1 MTGNSPHEPAESTRR
16 NRSTARTCD
25 GPRKLSIALVN
36 PRLPPGFHGFDFALP
51 IIGNGVRAAMAPP
64 ALPLLA
70 ALVPAGHEVVLF
82 DENIEE
88 VAAETLRPFDI
99 VGITGMLVQ
108 RPRMLG
114 LLQELRDLPGLLAVG
129 GPAVTAD
136 ETPFEN
142 HCDVRFIGEA
152 ERTWPE
158 FIECVAAG
166 ERSAGRYEQDG
177 RTDMSSVPVP
187 RYDLLRKGAYW
198 RAAVQFSRGCPFL
211 CEFCDIITQFGRRPR
226 LKSPD
231 QVLAEFEAVLNA
243 GFSSCFL
250 VDDNFIANKNQAKA
264 LLKEIVRWQRKRRY
278 PLRLTTQASL
288 NLAEDPELMEL
299 MAEANFSAVFIGIE
313 SPRQACLEEVRKNQ
327 NIHSIDMLER
337 IRRVRDH
344 GLVVLGGFIVGFDH
358 DDAGIFDEQFDFIER
373 SGIAQASIA
382 ILQPIPSTPLHARL
396 RDAGRLSGAVRG
408 VEFRPLRMSAEALVR
423 GYEELIRRLYDPYVY
438 FGRLYRGYCES
449 ERFRQRQR
457 AMGATGR
464 KRSLIGTLRGAA
476 ATATLLWRL
485 GGHLRSKGRLKSLG
499 VAYLAIYWRQNRP
512 LGRQALS
519 LQQFLSQCAQH
530 WHFTQLFEHDQIRFL
545 SHDGPQKTGPDRTDP
560 EHEEPGMPMAIRT
573 QSLAAAGTN
582 AAPRAVSET

>member
-1 MTGNSPHEPAESTRR
+1 MTGYSPQHPAERLEPKPSTIV
-16 NRSTARTCD
+16 AP
-25 GPRKLSIALVN
+25 GPGKLSIALVN

-70 ALVPAGHEVVLF
+70 ALVPEGHEVVLF

-88 VAAETLRPFDI
+88 IDAGALRRFDI
-99 VGITGMLVQ
+99 IGMTGMLVQ
-108 RPRMLG
+108 RPRMLS
-114 LLQELRDLPGLLAVG
+114 LLQELRDLPGLLVVG

-136 ETPFEN
+136 ESPFERL
-142 HCDVRFIGEA
+142 CDVRFVGEA
-152 ERTWPE
+152 EQTWPE

-166 ERSAGRYEQDG
+166 KRSAGRYEQG
-177 RTDMSSVPVP
+177 ERTDMSTVPVP
-187 RYDLLRKGAYW
+187 RYDLLRRGVYW

-226 LKSPD
+226 LKSPA
-231 QVLAEFEAVLNA
+231 QVLAEFEAVLKA

-264 LLKEIVRWQRKRRY
+264 LLKEIVRWQRERRY

-327 NIHSIDMLER
+327 NIHAVNMLER

-358 DDAGIFDEQFDFIER
+358 DDMGIFEEQFDFIER

-396 RDAGRLSGAVRG
+396 RDAGRLSADVRG
-408 VEFRPLRMSAEALVR
+408 VEFRPLQMSAEELVR
-423 GYEELIRRLYDPYVY
+423 GYEGLIRRLYDPHVY

-449 ERFRQRQR
+449 EKFRQRQR
-457 AMGATGR
+457 TMGATGR
-464 KRSLIGTLRGAA
+464 ARTLIGTARGAV

-485 GGHLRSKGRLKSLG
+485 LGHLRRKGRLGSLG
-499 VAYLAIYWRQNRP
+499 AAYLAIYRKQNRP

-545 SHDGPQKTGPDRTDP
+545 SHDGPQKTGADRGDWGQ
-560 EHEEPGMPMAIRT
+560 EEPGIPMALRA
-573 QSLAAAGTN
+573 QPLAGPGTN
-582 AAPRAVSET
+582 PARRAVNET